1 VSDELRD
8 PWWASWFGEEYL
20 ALYPNRD
27 EQEAEIQ
34 AAFAVEQLAGYAR
47 LGKVGFLDLAC
58 GTGRHAI
65 ALNDSFYG
73 VAGLDLSLPLLR
85 AARRRVTKPRPGYAR
100 GDMRAL
106 PYQTGVFGS
115 VVNFFT
121 SFGYFEDP
129 KDDLMVLEEVRRVL
143 VPGGVFLSDLLNAE
157 RVLSAL
163 VHYEEK
169 TIAGERVCIRRRYD
183 PVRKRL
189 EKEITMEPDGVPRT
203 YRESVRVYREDELRI
218 LHQEA
223 GFLVLESFG
232 DFDGTPYQPRRSPRL
247 ILMAEAVK
255 DEHGA

>member
-1 VSDELRD
+1 MPEELRD

-34 AAFAVEQLAGYAR
+34 AAFAVERLAAYAR

-85 AARRRVTKPRPGYAR
+85 AARRRVTKPRPGYTR
-100 GDMRAL
+100 GDMRRL
-106 PYQTGVFGS
+106 PYQSGVFGS

-121 SFGYFEDP
+121 SFGYFDDP
-129 KDDLMVLEEVRRVL
+129 MDDLAVLEEIRRVL
-143 VPGGVFLSDLLNAE
+143 VPGGVFLSDLFNAE

-163 VHYEEK
+163 VQYEEK
-169 TIAGERVCIRRRYD
+169 TIAGERVSIRRWYD
-183 PVRKRL
+183 PSRKRL
-189 EKEITMEPDGVPRT
+189 EKEITMEPDGAAKT
-203 YRESVRVYREDELRI
+203 YRESVRVYREEELRI

-232 DFDGTPYQPRRSPRL
+232 DFDGTPFNPKRSPRL
-247 ILMAEAVK
+247 ILMAEALK
-255 DEHGA
+255 DDHGA